1 MKFVTKSMILDMI
14 FIISS
19 TTPAGRDILCLLIKR
34 KPPLLT
40 PTTTE
45 IEGVCV
51 CSCDGDARQ
60 QEESKISGFMVHLI
74 VYKPRLI

>member
-1 MKFVTKSMILDMI
+1 MKFMTKSMLLDLI
-14 FIISS
+14 FISL

-45 IEGVCV
+45 IR